1 MTGAEP
7 GVEPRVRAD
16 APTTRAVTV
25 AALLAVLGRP
35 AWWVLAI
42 AGFLVRGGILAF
54 LVAVVSLPSP
64 LALSNILGPVV
75 LPIALGRVSAET
87 AIVLGLAIGCVVAWL
102 VVGGWFAAATELSLI
117 HEARR
122 AARDEGLPSGA
133 DPPDGRWLVTRTA
146 AVHLLAHLPTL
157 AALAFATIEGIGVAY
172 RELTNPSDASSI
184 ALRVAAGAAVPIVIV
199 FGLWLVGEIV
209 GGLAARRVVL
219 GDASVGRAL
228 IGAVDDVVARPR
240 GALVMP
246 TVTSAILLVDLA
258 AVLAIVTVVW
268 TEVRD
273 RLARP
278 LDDPLATALTVGTLG
293 AAWTLALVVTGLIAA
308 WRSVALT
315 FEHERAGARGDA
327 RDRDIRGIHAPPT
340 GG

>member
-1 MTGAEP
+1 MTI
-7 GVEPRVRAD
+7 
-16 APTTRAVTV
+16 

-64 LALSNILGPVV
+64 LALSNVLGPVV
-75 LPIALGRVSAET
+75 LPIALGRVSSET
-87 AIVLGLAIGCVVAWL
+87 ALVLGLALGFVVAWV
-102 VVGGWFAAATELSLI
+102 VVGGWFAAATEVSLI
-117 HEARR
+117 GEARR
-122 AARDEGLPSGA
+122 AARDEGLPTG
-133 DPPDGRWLVTRTA
+133 PDRPAGRWLVTRSA

-172 RELTNPSDASSI
+172 RELTNPSDASPI
-184 ALRVAAGAAVPIVIV
+184 ALRVVAGAAVPIIIV

-219 GDASVGRAL
+219 GGSSVGRAL
-228 IGAVDDVVARPR
+228 IGALDDVIGRPG
-240 GALVMP
+240 GALAMP
-246 TVTSAILLVDLA
+246 TVTSAILIVDLA

-268 TEVRD
+268 TEVRE

-278 LDDPLATALTVGTLG
+278 LDDPLATALTVATLG

-315 FEHERAGARGDA
+315 FEHERASAAAARAAAGDGAP
-327 RDRDIRGIHAPPT
+327 DRDIRGIHAPPT

>member
-7 GVEPRVRAD
+7 RAAAD
-16 APTTRAVTV
+16 PPTTRAVTV

-64 LALSNILGPVV
+64 LALSNVLGPVV
-75 LPIALGRVSAET
+75 LPVALGRVSAET
-87 AIVLGLAIGCVVAWL
+87 VVVLGLAVGFVVSWL
-102 VVGGWFAAATELSLI
+102 VVGGWFAAATEVSLI
-117 HEARR
+117 REAHG
-122 AARDEGLPSGA
+122 AARDEGLPTG
-133 DPPDGRWLVTRTA
+133 PDRPRGRWLVTRSA

-157 AALAFATIEGIGVAY
+157 AAAAFATIEAIGVAY
-172 RELTNPSDASSI
+172 RELTNPSDAGPI
-184 ALRVAAGAAVPIVIV
+184 ALRVVVGTAVPIVIAV
-199 FGLWLVGEIV
+199 GLWLLGEIV
-209 GGLAARRVVL
+209 GGFAARRVVL

-228 IGAVDDVVARPR
+228 VGAVDDVIGRP
-240 GALVMP
+240 GGGLIMP
-246 TVTSAILLVDLA
+246 VTTSAILIVDLA

-278 LDDPLATALTVGTLG
+278 LDDPLATALTVATLG

-315 FEHERAGARGDA
+315 FERDRVSASATRDSS
-327 RDRDIRGIHAPPT
+327 RDRDNRGIHAPPT